1 LQQDV
6 RETCE
11 QKTNFE
17 LLQKSERGAEE
28 KSGFCFFRQSEEM
41 TMATCHAKILHKKAW
56 NE

>member
-1 LQQDV
+1 VNKKPIL
-6 RETCE
+6 
-11 QKTNFE
+11 NFCK
-17 LLQKSERGAEE
+17 KSERGAEE